1 MFLESVQSWVSVLLC
16 PILVTGTK
24 IARGLDH
31 KAGQCSWKVS
41 NPIVHQNFYTQHES
55 VQSWSRHQNCKRM
68 DWYTG
73 YQHKFMSIKSMSLL
87 KPGATRCH
95 GTRIARGVPLPV
107 YINLDLYSGFW
118 CTSRCV
124 VFKYSVPPL
133 TDQALR
139 KVLLTS

>member
-1 MFLESVQSWVSVLLC
+1 MSNPGFLGFLVHCSFYGKC
-16 PILVTGTK
+16 PILVNVL
-24 IARGLDH
+24 ARGF
-31 KAGQCSWKVS
+31 WKVS
-41 NPIVHQNFYTQHES
+41 NPGLKC

-68 DWYTG
+68 DWYTR
-73 YQHKFMSIKSMSLL
+73 YQLLSFIKSMSLF

>member
-1 MFLESVQSWVSVLLC
+1 MYNTGNIIQKQWYRMRKQPSCGTTKSRQIDTSH
-16 PILVTGTK
+16 VT
-24 IARGLDH
+24 
-31 KAGQCSWKVS
+31 S
-41 NPIVHQNFYTQHES
+41 
-55 VQSWSRHQNCKRM
+55 CKRIGLGTQSDQSESM
-68 DWYTG
+68 LIKPRYEDIG
-73 YQHKFMSIKSMSLL
+73 YCSVKSKSLL

-107 YINLDLYSGFW
+107 YNNLDLYSGFW

>member
-1 MFLESVQSWVSVLLC
+1 MWVVLCKRIGWVHGVSVSYNY
-16 PILVTGTK
+16 
-24 IARGLDH
+24 D
-31 KAGQCSWKVS
+31 S
-41 NPIVHQNFYTQHES
+41 S
-55 VQSWSRHQNCKRM
+55 VYSQVFLHWCRKDKSWSRHQNCKRIG
-68 DWYTG
+68 WVHTLV
-73 YQHKFMSIKSMSLL
+73 MSIKPRYEDIGYCSVKSMSLL
-87 KPGATRCH
+87 KPGATGCH

>member
-1 MFLESVQSWVSVLLC
+1 MSKSCVTFFVWKVSNPDQFPNCSWKVSN
-16 PILVTGTK
+16 PGHGTK
-24 IARGLDH
+24 IARGL
-31 KAGQCSWKVS
+31 V
-41 NPIVHQNFYTQHES
+41 
-55 VQSWSRHQNCKRM
+55 
-68 DWYTG
+68 G
-73 YQHKFMSIKSMSLL
+73 YKDIGYYFIKSMSLL

-124 VFKYSVPPL
+124 VFKHSVPPL

>member
-1 MFLESVQSWVSVLLC
+1 MGNSDRYCKSIKKFADC
-16 PILVTGTK
+16 
-24 IARGLDH
+24 ARG
-31 KAGQCSWKVS
+31 W
-41 NPIVHQNFYTQHES
+41 
-55 VQSWSRHQNCKRM
+55 

-107 YINLDLYSGFW
+107 YNNLDLYSGFW

-133 TDQALR
+133 TDQVLR